1 MKVSILTL
9 GCRVNQA
16 ESSFIEGNLINNGI
30 SIVDLK
36 DKPDYCIINTCS
48 VTSKSDYQSRQLIR
62 RALRVGSK
70 VIVTGCYTH
79 LNTERILKISEGI
92 IVVPNNYKYNII
104 NVIDSNIKINYLNYS
119 SNSRPYI
126 LIQDG
131 CNNKCSYC
139 IVRFARGKSRSIPIE
154 KIIEQV
160 INFSELGYNEIVL
173 TGIHIGSYGQDFT
186 PKVKLSNLIKTIL
199 KKTNIMRIRLSSIEV
214 TEIDDELLEIMEDNR
229 ICNHLHIPLQSGDD
243 KILKLMKRNYNS
255 IFYSSMIKRIV
266 KKISN
271 INIGTDVIVGFPGE
285 TEKEF
290 LNTKNLL
297 LDLPISYIHIFPFS
311 ARPGTPAHN
320 YKEQINSGEKK
331 KRCIELQS
339 INTMKKK
346 AYYEKQIEKKLNIII
361 EKKIGEKLY
370 NGTSENFLKV
380 LVLSNYLPLKSCIKS
395 MIIRNEKNK
404 LIGIPINMA

>member
-16 ESSFIEGNLINNGI
+16 ESSFIEGNLIDNGI
-30 SIVDLK
+30 SIVDLN

-79 LNTERILKISEGI
+79 LNTESILKISKDI
-92 IVVPNNYKYNII
+92 IVVPNNDKCNII
-104 NVIDSNIKINYLNYS
+104 NIIDNNIKTNRLNYS

-126 LIQDG
+126 LIQNG

-139 IVRFARGKSRSIPIE
+139 IVRFTRGKSRSIPTE

-173 TGIHIGSYGQDFT
+173 TGIHIGSYGQDFN
-186 PKVKLSNLIKTIL
+186 PKVTLSNLIKTIV

-214 TEIDDELLEIMEDNR
+214 TEIDDELLEMMKDNR

-243 KILKLMKRNYNS
+243 KILKIMKRNYNS
-255 IFYSSMIKRIV
+255 RFYSSIIERIE

-290 LNTKNLL
+290 INTKNLL

-311 ARPGTPAHN
+311 ARPGTPAYN
-320 YKEQINSGEKK
+320 YKEQINNGEKK
-331 KRCIELQS
+331 RRCIELQH

-346 AYYEKQIEKKLNIII
+346 SL
-361 EKKIGEKLY
+361 L
-370 NGTSENFLKV
+370 
-380 LVLSNYLPLKSCIKS
+380 
-395 MIIRNEKNK
+395 
-404 LIGIPINMA
+404 